1 MSQRLQLL
9 AVAPEDAERA
19 SKALR
24 DAGIMPLAEETVA
37 HGQDPLPALTRLLR
51 GALAMARERPPPAPA
66 DDSLVLDLD
75 EDENEAT
82 VDAPAVEF
90 EEEDSMSIQEAMPQ
104 SWEERKNWLDSLQL
118 SVGESKATKR
128 TPRWKRLLAELG
140 GQAVEAPF
148 ELAPSISKSA
158 PVLAVLNSAGSNMT
172 VRVDGEIYRLFG
184 YPSLGSPNARILAV
198 GSGEP
203 FGEVLVLHRQPNS
216 VGICKRGGGLLPST
230 GRMGATARE
239 VTGHDYP
246 ESGRLFAVETDAVYV
261 MEGGARVWRWDGRRR
276 TTEGSPQ
283 AAMASLL
290 LRWSQQ

>member
-9 AVAPEDAERA
+9 AVAPEDAERV

-37 HGQDPLPALTRLLR
+37 LGQDPLPALTRLLR
-51 GALAMARERPPPAPA
+51 GALAMARERPAPTPAG
-66 DDSLVLDLD
+66 DDLVLGLD
-75 EDENEAT
+75 DDELTQEI
-82 VDAPAVEF
+82 PSVEF
-90 EEEDSMSIQEAMPQ
+90 EEEDSMSVHEAQPK
-104 SWEERKNWLDSLQL
+104 SWEDRKNWLDSLQL
-118 SVGESKATKR
+118 SVEGSADAR
-128 TPRWKRLLAELG
+128 APRWKRLLVDLG
-140 GQAVEAPF
+140 GQQVDAPF
-148 ELAPSISKSA
+148 ELAPSVAKSA
-158 PVLAVLNSAGSNMT
+158 AVLAVLNSSGSQTT

-184 YPSLGSPNARILAV
+184 YPSLASPNARILAV

-203 FGEVLVLHRQPNS
+203 FGEVLVLHRHPNS

-239 VTGHDYP
+239 VTGRDYP
-246 ESGRLFAVETDAVYV
+246 ESGRLFAVDTNAVYV

-276 TTEGSPQ
+276 TSEGSPQ

>member
-9 AVAPEDAERA
+9 ALAPEDAERV

-51 GALAMARERPPPAPA
+51 GALAMARDRPPPAPA
-66 DDSLVLDLD
+66 DDSLVLDVD
-75 EDENEAT
+75 DEEDEMT
-82 VDAPAVEF
+82 VEVPAVEF
-90 EEEDSMSIQEAMPQ
+90 EEEDSMSIQEALPQ

-118 SVGESKATKR
+118 SVGGSESKR
-128 TPRWKRLLAELG
+128 TPRWKSLLAELG

-148 ELAPSISKSA
+148 ELAPSIAKSA
-158 PVLAVLNSAGSNMT
+158 PVLAVLNSAGSHTT

-184 YPSLGSPNARILAV
+184 YPSLASPNARILAV

-246 ESGRLFAVETDAVYV
+246 ESGRLFAVEVDAIYV
-261 MEGGARVWRWDGRRR
+261 MEGGAKVWRWDGRRR
-276 TTEGSPQ
+276 VAEGSPQ